1 MDGAGPTAPMR
12 GSTVPGP
19 DRHTTRPRVSADCP
33 GFITDLILR
42 CGRGDEAALGRL
54 FDLLHAPVSAAL
66 GQGRPEARD
75 ELVLDVFRRLWH
87 HAPTFVP
94 GEQGAVAWAMQHAAA
109 VAQSVMVT
117 SPAVTTAVCPA
128 PSTVTVAFQTPV
140 SGNR

>member
-1 MDGAGPTAPMR
+1 MSVT
-12 GSTVPGP
+12 
-19 DRHTTRPRVSADCP
+19 DRHATRPRASADCP

-42 CGRGDEAALGRL
+42 CGRGDEAALGHL
-54 FDLLHAPVSAAL
+54 FDLLHAPVSVVLA
-66 GQGRPEARD
+66 QGRPEARD
-75 ELVLDVFRRLWH
+75 EMVLDVFRRLWR

-117 SPAVTTAVCPA
+117 SPAVTTAVWPA
-128 PSTVTVAFQTPV
+128 PSTVTVAVQTPV

>member
-1 MDGAGPTAPMR
+1 M
-12 GSTVPGP
+12 PGR
-19 DRHTTRPRVSADCP
+19 DRHTTRPRVSSDCP

-66 GQGRPEARD
+66 AQDRPEARD

-94 GEQGAVAWAMQHAAA
+94 GQQGAVDWAMQHAAA

-117 SPAVTTAVCPA
+117 SPAVTTAVCPG
-128 PSTVTVAFQTPV
+128 PWTVTVAVQTPV

>member
-1 MDGAGPTAPMR
+1 M
-12 GSTVPGP
+12 PGP
-19 DRHTTRPRVSADCP
+19 DRHITRPRASADCP

-54 FDLLHAPVSAAL
+54 FNVLHAPVSAAL
-66 GQGRPEARD
+66 AQDRPEARD
-75 ELVLDVFRRLWH
+75 ELVLEVFRRLWR

-94 GEQGAVAWAMQHAAA
+94 GEHGAVAWAMQHTAA

-117 SPAVTTAVCPA
+117 SPAVTTAVCPT
-128 PSTVTVAFQTPV
+128 PSTVTVAVQTPV

>member
-1 MDGAGPTAPMR
+1 M
-12 GSTVPGP
+12 PGT
-19 DRHTTRPRVSADCP
+19 DRHTTGPRASADCP

-42 CGRGDEAALGRL
+42 CGRGDEAALERL
-54 FDLLHAPVSAAL
+54 FDLLHAPVSAVL
-66 GQGRPEARD
+66 PLDRPEARD
-75 ELVLDVFRRLWH
+75 DLVLEVFRRVWR

-94 GEQGAVAWAMQHAAA
+94 GEQGAVAWALQHAAA

-128 PSTVTVAFQTPV
+128 PSTVTVAVQVPV